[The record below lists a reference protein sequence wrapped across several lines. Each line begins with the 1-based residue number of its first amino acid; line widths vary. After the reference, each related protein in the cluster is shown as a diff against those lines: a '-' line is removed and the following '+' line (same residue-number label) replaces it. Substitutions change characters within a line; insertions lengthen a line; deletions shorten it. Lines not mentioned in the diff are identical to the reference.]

1 VYTAAPD
8 KGCLSNIAHIAKFI
22 LCVEKPCLTLPSTQ
36 AVIDSLPATGR
47 RVLCYYP
54 YMIYFINF
62 LAVAAIPL
70 AIGGYGAHLAAKILE
85 SQDRRKALTVIWI
98 LAAVGVLLS
107 GVQQILIHRSD
118 RAQELQRVALQEK
131 ADRDQQQLREKLD
144 SSLRHEEDVK
154 QELGS
159 ILQFLHTP
167 QPGMDSRH
175 LADATSTMVENA
187 MHR

>member
-1 VYTAAPD
+1 
-8 KGCLSNIAHIAKFI
+8 
-22 LCVEKPCLTLPSTQ
+22 
-36 AVIDSLPATGR
+36 
-47 RVLCYYP
+47 
-54 YMIYFINF
+54 MIYLINF

-85 SQDRRKALTVIWI
+85 SPERRKALSVIWM

-118 RAQELQRVALQEK
+118 RAMELQQAALQEK
-131 ADRDQQQLREKLD
+131 AERDQQQLREKLD
-144 SSLRHEEDVK
+144 SSLRRQEDVQQK
-154 QELGS
+154 SES
-159 ILQFLHTP
+159 IVKFLQNP

-175 LADATSTMVENA
+175 LADVTSKMVENV